1 LNNYLQTVAS
11 QYANS
16 PTILALIESFN
27 AAVDPSPDIDNFL
40 THIWQVETAQGF
52 GLDIWGRIVGVSR
65 IIPSGVGGWVLD
77 TALPVFGFKGMTDG
91 ADPFNQAPFMAS
103 GSLSNPATTLTDV
116 QFRELILLK
125 ALANISRADSPAINT
140 LLLNWMSDRGRAY
153 VSDLGNMEIRYMFEF
168 ALEPFEIYIITRS
181 GIFLKPAGVGGW
193 MVNTPLPV
201 FGFSGMADGAA
212 PFGQA
217 PFMGAENPYSVA

>member
-1 LNNYLQTVAS
+1 MNNLDETICS
-11 QYANS
+11 QYGNS

-27 AAVDPSPDIDNFL
+27 AAVDPAPDLDAFL
-40 THIWQVETAQGF
+40 THVWQVETAQGF

-65 IIPSGVGGWVLD
+65 IIPAGVSGWVLD
-77 TALPVFGFKGMTDG
+77 TTL
-91 ADPFNQAPFMAS
+91 
-103 GSLSNPATTLTDV
+103 LTDA
-116 QFRELILLK
+116 QFLELILLK

-153 VSDLGNMEIRYMFEF
+153 VNDLGNMEIRYMFEF
-168 ALEPFEIYIITRS
+168 ALEPFEMYIITRS
-181 GIFLKPAGVGGW
+181 GIFLRPAGVGGW

-201 FGFSGMADGAA
+201 FGFSGMTDGAA

-217 PFMGAENPYSVA
+217 PFMSAGNPYSVA